1 MEALPVSSKEI
12 CRESRT
18 DPIIARV
25 LEMVST
31 GRLPRV
37 QDVDSALMPFI
48 SRKDELTLQQGCLMW
63 GIRVVIPPKLRHRV
77 LSELHTGHPLYV
89 VARNRRQRPASKTCQ
104 SCQLTQKAPGP
115 SPLHPW
121 TWPGAPWQRIHVDFA
136 GPFQGHMFMVVVDA
150 HSKWPEVHLM
160 SSTTT
165 FKTIQVLRGLFSRYG
180 LPEVLISDNGHQFT
194 LSEFDT
200 FMKGNGVKH
209 IRSAPFHPATNGL
222 AEHFVQTFK
231 HSMNMPNDST
241 QTGCVPVDVSQH
253 SALNNQGITSHAFH
267 ALQTAITT

>member
-1 MEALPVSSKEI
+1 MDSFHINHLEALPVSCKEI
-12 CRESRT
+12 CREHRT
-18 DPIIARV
+18 DPIIAQV

-31 GRLPRV
+31 GRFPRV

-63 GIRVVIPPKLRHRV
+63 GIHVVIPPKLRQGL
-77 LSELHTGHPLYV
+77 LSELHTGHPGV
-89 VARNRRQRPASKTCQ
+89 VKMKAVARSYMWWPGIDAQIEQVSKTCQ

-136 GPFQGHMFMVVVDA
+136 GPFQGRMFVVVVDA

-165 FKTIQVLRGLFSRYG
+165 SMTIQVWGGLFSRYG
-180 LPEVLISDNGHQFT
+180 LTEV
-194 LSEFDT
+194 
-200 FMKGNGVKH
+200 
-209 IRSAPFHPATNGL
+209 PATL
-222 AEHFVQTFK
+222 R
-231 HSMNMPNDST
+231 T
-241 QTGCVPVDVSQH
+241 QQQRNHQPCFSCVASCDH
-253 SALNNQGITSHAFH
+253 DLTC
-267 ALQTAITT
+267 